1 MEGKSVGIRTDLKR
15 KLFPKMLPFL
25 INKEFKKLNK
35 PLEIMETFLHNYKK
49 ELLKK
54 K

>member
-1 MEGKSVGIRTDLKR
+1 MGIRTNLKR
-15 KLFPKMLPFL
+15 KLFPKILPFL
-25 INKEFKKLNK
+25 IDKEFKKLNK
-35 PLEIMETFLHNYKK
+35 PLEIMENFLHNYKK